1 MIVMLSSVGLP
12 GLNGFVGEYLSM
24 LGAWQTHRW
33 WAVVAVF
40 GVILA
45 ALYLLWGYQRVF
57 HGEPVGDND
66 TMTDLKLGER
76 GLMAA
81 FVAVIVFLGV
91 YPQPVLDR
99 ISPSVERVVVQVERH
114 ADYRAEAT

>member
-1 MIVMLSSVGLP
+1 
-12 GLNGFVGEYLSM
+12 
-24 LGAWQTHRW
+24 
-33 WAVVAVF
+33 VAVF

-99 ISPSVERVVVQVERH
+99 IGPSVERVVVQVERY
-114 ADYRAEAT
+114 ADYRAPKAPEAPQVADAPLHSGQAGEGEG